1 MDLVDLLLEEKKEN
15 EKYFKEPEKYA
26 KIIKK
31 KAKEIL
37 KKVRVFL
44 FGSIVRG
51 DFLFSSDIDVLVVSD
66 NFKENERGKII
77 SQLLNEVGFFSPF
90 QIHLV
95 KTKGFKNW
103 YKKFIKKE
111 EIKEIK

>member
-1 MDLVDLLLEEKKEN
+1 MDLVDLLLEEKREK
-15 EKYFKEPEKYA
+15 EKYFKEPEKYV
-26 KIIKK
+26 KKIKK

-66 NFKENERGKII
+66 NFKEEEKGKII
-77 SQLLNEVGFFSPF
+77 AQLLNEVGFFSPF

-95 KTKGFKNW
+95 KNKDFENW
-103 YKKFIKKE
+103 YKKFIKKG
-111 EIKEIK
+111 EIKEVK

>member
-1 MDLVDLLLEEKKEN
+1 MELVDLLLKEKKEN
-15 EKYFKEPEKYA
+15 EKYFKDPEKYA
-26 KIIKK
+26 KIVKE

-37 KKVRVFL
+37 KKVKVFL

-66 NFKENERGKII
+66 NFKEGERGKII
-77 SQLLNEVGFFSPF
+77 AQLLNEIGFFSPF

-95 KTKGFKNW
+95 KNKDFKNW
-103 YKKFIKKE
+103 YKKFIKKG

>member
-15 EKYFKEPEKYA
+15 EKYFKESEKYVK
-26 KIIKK
+26 KIKR

-37 KKVRVFL
+37 KGARVFL
-44 FGSIVRG
+44 FDSIVRG
-51 DFLFSSDIDVLVVSD
+51 DFLLSSDIDVLVVSD
-66 NFKENERGKII
+66 NFKESERGKII

-95 KTKGFKNW
+95 KTKDFKNW

-111 EIKEIK
+111 KIKEIK

>member
-37 KKVRVFL
+37 KKVKVFL

-51 DFLFSSDIDVLVVSD
+51 DFLFSSDIDVLIVSD
-66 NFKENERGKII
+66 NFKEKERGKII
-77 SQLLNEVGFFSPF
+77 AQLLNEAGFFSPF

-95 KTKGFKNW
+95 KTKEFKDW
-103 YKKFIKKE
+103 YKRFIKKE

>member
-1 MDLVDLLLEEKKEN
+1 MDLVDLLLEEKREKER
-15 EKYFKEPEKYA
+15 YFKEPEKYA
-26 KIIKK
+26 KKIKK

-37 KKVRVFL
+37 KNARVFL

-66 NFKENERGKII
+66 NFKEKERGKII
-77 SQLLNEVGFFSPF
+77 AQLLNEVGFFSPF

-95 KTKGFKNW
+95 NNEDFKNW
-103 YKKFIKKE
+103 YKKFIKKG
-111 EIKEIK
+111 EIKEVK